1 MGWVIRNNQGILL
14 EAGMRKFEGR
24 STVVESELSVLT
36 WSMQACVSL
45 GYKKV
50 IFEGDNLTILKYVK
64 QEAINHRWYYTTQS
78 LIGR

>member
-14 EAGMRKFEGR
+14 EAGMKKFEGR

-64 QEAINHRWYYTTQS
+64 QEAINHRWYYITQS